1 MRLAERTGLLT
12 GPDISPVQFRS
23 AVALQYLE
31 ELDHAH
37 REKFE
42 LKLGLLATGE
52 FDYSK
57 MFPEYFVPTN
67 ISEEEED
74 AAEAAG
80 ENVSY
85 DYKGVKWLSPED
97 AKDEYAGLLDQM
109 LKQGGKGSIT
119 GDQVV
124 TEPTRT
130 EWV

>member
-1 MRLAERTGLLT
+1 LADRTGLLT
-12 GPDISPVQFRS
+12 GPDISPVQFRA
-23 AVALQYLE
+23 AVALQYLDE
-31 ELDHAH
+31 RERAK
-37 REKFE
+37 REKFD

-52 FDYSK
+52 FDYNK
-57 MFPEYFVPTN
+57 MFPEYFTPTD
-67 ISEEEED
+67 ITEEEEE

-85 DYKGVKWLSPED
+85 DYKGVKWLSPDE

-124 TEPTRT
+124 TEPMRT